1 MSEEVSWPM
10 EIRVSPD
17 KKTLTLVYEEEKQVS
32 FTAEF
37 LRVHSPSAEV
47 QGHSREQKQTVAGKQ
62 AVEIMKVDPV
72 GNYAV
77 RVSFDDMHN
86 TGLFSWAYFTEMGE
100 QKDELW
106 TIYLAELEEKGLKR
120 EA

>member
-1 MSEEVSWPM
+1 MSEEVSWPK
-10 EIRVSPD
+10 EIRVSRD
-17 KKTLTLVYEEEKQVS
+17 KKTLTLVFENEEPVS

-62 AVEIMKVDPV
+62 NVEIMKIDPV

-77 RVSFDDMHN
+77 RISFDDMHN
-86 TGLFSWAYFTEMGE
+86 TGLFSWAYFKEMAA
-100 QKDELW
+100 QKEDLW
-106 TIYLAELEEKGLKR
+106 KAYLAELEEKGLKR
-120 EA
+120 IP

>member
-1 MSEEVSWPM
+1 MPDDANWPK
-10 EIRVSPD
+10 ELRVSSD
-17 KKTLTLVYEEEKQVS
+17 KKSLTLVYEDLEPVT

-47 QGHSREQKQTVAGKQ
+47 QGHSREQKQTVSGKQ
-62 AVEIMKVDPV
+62 GVGIMKIEPV

-86 TGLFSWAYFTEMGE
+86 TGLFSWAYFGEMAE
-100 QKDELW
+100 KQKELW
-106 TIYLAELEEKGLKR
+106 ATYLAELEEKGLSR
-120 EA
+120 TP